1 MMTKKYEIVLNYIK
15 DLSVEIPDAQTFIF
29 SKEYI
34 TKYTLGINVTTKA
47 MKNDMIEVITKLHYK
62 DPNNNKR
69 KSYFEI
75 SYSTVIKIIDKNL
88 KKDDLEKIILIEVQ
102 NEIYPGLEKI
112 FLNVIKD
119 AGFPDLALEKKVDF
133 EKLYNQ
139 RFN

>member
-1 MMTKKYEIVLNYIK
+1 MTKKYEIVLNYIK

-62 DPNNNKR
+62 DPNDNKR

-75 SYSTVIKIIDKNL
+75 SYATVIKLKNKEM
-88 KKDDLEKIILIEVQ
+88 KKDQLEKLILCDLQ
-102 NEIYPGLEKI
+102 NDIYP
-112 FLNVIKD
+112 D
-119 AGFPDLALEKKVDF
+119 
-133 EKLYNQ
+133 
-139 RFN
+139 

>member
-15 DLSVEIPDAQTFIF
+15 DLSVEISDAEVFIF

-34 TKYTLGINVTTKA
+34 TKYTLGININTKV

-62 DPNNNKR
+62 DPSDNKR

-88 KKDDLEKIILIEVQ
+88 KKEDLEKIILVEVQ
-102 NEIYPGLEKI
+102 NEIYPRLEKI
-112 FLNVIKD
+112 FLSVIRD
-119 AGFPDLALEKKVDF
+119 AGFPNMVLEKKVDF

-139 RFN
+139 KFN

>member
-62 DPNNNKR
+62 DPNDNKR

-75 SYSTVIKIIDKNL
+75 SYSTVIKITDKNL

-119 AGFPDLALEKKVDF
+119 AGFPDMALEKKVDF